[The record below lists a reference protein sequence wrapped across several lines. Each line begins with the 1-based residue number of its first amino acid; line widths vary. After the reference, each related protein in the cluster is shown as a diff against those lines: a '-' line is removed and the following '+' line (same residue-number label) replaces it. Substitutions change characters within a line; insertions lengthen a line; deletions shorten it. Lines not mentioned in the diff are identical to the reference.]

1 MSMTLM
7 VKALKTKVGNP
18 LRKLVLLKLADNA
31 NDQGECWPSYQYIAD
46 QCEMSKRSVMIH
58 INKLIEDGLLRKEHR
73 IGGEKFNKS
82 NLYTLMIGAGDSLG
96 VVQEI
101 HHHSA
106 GDSLGGSAGDSPR
119 TYHSS
124 KPINKPSDQSKIARE
139 ELEESSFDY
148 WWSFYPKKVARAAAL
163 KSWEK
168 TIKKM
173 DEQTIRDLTN
183 HIADDCKMRLSSLE
197 AGEDKFLGFDRLH
210 ATTYLN
216 QERYNDDV

>member
-1 MSMTLM
+1 MAIYKSS
-7 VKALKTKVGNP
+7 A
-18 LRKLVLLKLADNA
+18 ADKYTVVP
-31 NDQGECWPSYQYIAD
+31 NDTVRDGSLSFEAT
-46 QCEMSKRSVMIH
+46 
-58 INKLIEDGLLRKEHR
+58 GLLCFLLSLPADWAIHKSWLQNQKLGCGRDKLTRLISELEEAGYIKREVSQLDDGKLNGYDWFVYPTASLKNRNTDNPDDGKPATTKER
-73 IGGEKFNKS
+73 SLKS
-82 NLYTLMIGAGDSLG
+82 KDSTNL
-96 VVQEI
+96 
-101 HHHSA
+101 
-106 GDSLGGSAGDSPR
+106 
-119 TYHSS
+119 
-124 KPINKPSDQSKIARE
+124 DQSKIARE

-163 KSWEK
+163 KSWKK